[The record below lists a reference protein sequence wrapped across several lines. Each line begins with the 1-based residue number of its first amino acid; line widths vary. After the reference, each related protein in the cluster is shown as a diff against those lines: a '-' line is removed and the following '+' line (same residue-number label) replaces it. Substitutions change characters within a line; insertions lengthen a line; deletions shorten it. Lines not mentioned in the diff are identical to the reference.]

1 MQVELAN
8 IWLQCHFVVHQA
20 AKSQDKV
27 IELED
32 YLEARDY
39 AGAVTYLTFKKSTNE
54 SSVETLEWLA
64 YAHYHNWEHAEV
76 HLSCAVC
83 VGRPCE
89 KYA

>member
-1 MQVELAN
+1 M
-8 IWLQCHFVVHQA
+8 CHCTVHQA

-39 AGAVTYLTFKKSTNE
+39 AGAVTYLTFKKSSDE
-54 SSVETLEWLA
+54 SSLGTLEWLA

-76 HLSCAVC
+76 RSSQRAS
-83 VGRPCE
+83 
-89 KYA
+89 